1 MLVWVTL
8 NVLPRFFDNAT
19 ATSTDMRIV
28 SMITTKIAS
37 TTAAITLPGAPPP
50 PTLSSSTSPG
60 VESVEGVLSSEVE
73 ESGIIL
79 LVVDEAMSVAME
91 SLDMASSVVGS
102 GDVSALVVGPSVV
115 GSGVVGSS
123 VVGRAVVGSS
133 ITIVV
138 GGSVK
143 GHGGG
148 VGNIRGQSDVPEVEN
163 KINISY
169 DF

>member
-50 PTLSSSTSPG
+50 PPLSLTTSPG

-73 ESGIIL
+73 ESGTI

-91 SLDMASSVVGS
+91 SLDMGSSVVGS
-102 GDVSALVVGPSVV
+102 GGVSALVVGPSIVGSGVVGLSVV

-123 VVGRAVVGSS
+123 VVA
-133 ITIVV
+133 
-138 GGSVK
+138 
-143 GHGGG
+143 
-148 VGNIRGQSDVPEVEN
+148 
-163 KINISY
+163 
-169 DF
+169 

>member
-50 PTLSSSTSPG
+50 PTLSSTTSPG
-60 VESVEGVLSSEVE
+60 VESVEGVLSLEVE
-73 ESGIIL
+73 ESGTI

-91 SLDMASSVVGS
+91 SLDMGSSVVGS
-102 GDVSALVVGPSVV
+102 GGVSALVVGPSIVGSGVVGLSVV

-123 VVGRAVVGSS
+123 VVA
-133 ITIVV
+133 
-138 GGSVK
+138 
-143 GHGGG
+143 
-148 VGNIRGQSDVPEVEN
+148 
-163 KINISY
+163 
-169 DF
+169 